1 MTIYLRVLWYVEGL
15 AFLVFIPA
23 EIQISLLMYRQ
34 VTGAGKMSFAYKL
47 HLLKKIKISQIVS
60 S

>member
-1 MTIYLRVLWYVEGL
+1 MTIYLRVLRYVEGL

-23 EIQISLLMYRQ
+23 EIQISLLTYRQ
-34 VTGAGKMSFAYKL
+34 ATGAGKMYFAYKL
-47 HLLKKIKISQIVS
+47 HLFKMIKRSQIVS